1 MQQRL
6 TELSGV
12 RTDPTRLTNK
22 PARPKTTRTHPD
34 KRLTPLATAI
44 SLLIQNPSLAS
55 EGPLP
60 PLDKE
65 GDDARGL
72 DLLITIDRVARSEPN
87 LSTAGVVERFR
98 DDKDFL
104 TLEKLAVHNHHLDD
118 NRLVEFYQ
126 QTLATLEEQQVSTHI
141 TALLARSD
149 SQAES
154 GTYRERLASL
164 FKRQQLLRQVREN
177 R

>member
-1 MQQRL
+1 M
-6 TELSGV
+6 
-12 RTDPTRLTNK
+12 
-22 PARPKTTRTHPD
+22 
-34 KRLTPLATAI
+34 
-44 SLLIQNPSLAS
+44 
-55 EGPLP
+55 P

-72 DLLITIDRVARSEPN
+72 DLLMTIDQLARSETN

-118 NRLVEFYQ
+118 NQLVEFYR
-126 QTLATLEEQQVSTHI
+126 QTLATLEEQQVSAHI

-149 SQAES
+149 SQEES
-154 GTYRERLASL
+154 ATYRERLASL
-164 FKRQQLLRQVREN
+164 FKRQQSLRHLRQKR
-177 R
+177 